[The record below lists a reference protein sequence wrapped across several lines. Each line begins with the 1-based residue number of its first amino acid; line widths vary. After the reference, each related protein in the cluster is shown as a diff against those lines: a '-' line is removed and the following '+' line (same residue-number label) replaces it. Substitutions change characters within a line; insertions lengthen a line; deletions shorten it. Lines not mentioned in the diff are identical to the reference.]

1 MNPQDSRQDEGE
13 KNTVK
18 RIRTKGGHE
27 IIFTEEEDEERLD
40 IHTPKN
46 LKISLIDAQQM
57 IVVQDKDG
65 RNMLEIAGKNGKIL
79 VTAENGI
86 SFHAAGGRAALELGN
101 QEGGKVTLKADTISL
116 ESRQALQI
124 NSAVTTALT
133 SGASMKIESAGIL
146 ELKGAM
152 IKMN

>member
-1 MNPQDSRQDEGE
+1 MNPQDSRQDEDE

-27 IIFTEEEDEERLD
+27 IIFVEEEDEERLE

-46 LKISLIDAQQM
+46 LKISLEDEQQM
-57 IVVQDKDG
+57 IIVQDKDG
-65 RNMLEIAGKNGKIL
+65 RNMLEIDGKNGKIL
-79 VTAENGI
+79 VTAENSI
-86 SFHAAGGRAALELGN
+86 SFHVAGGRAALELGN

>member
-18 RIRTKGGHE
+18 RIKTKGGHE
-27 IIFTEEEDEERLD
+27 IIFAEEKDEERLE

-46 LKISLIDAQQM
+46 LKITLEDEQQM

-65 RNMLEIAGKNGKIL
+65 RNMLEIDGKNGKIL
-79 VTAENGI
+79 VTAENSI

-101 QEGGKVTLKADTISL
+101 QEGGK
-116 ESRQALQI
+116 SR
-124 NSAVTTALT
+124 
-133 SGASMKIESAGIL
+133 
-146 ELKGAM
+146 
-152 IKMN
+152 

>member
-18 RIRTKGGHE
+18 RIKTKGGHE
-27 IIFTEEEDEERLD
+27 IIFAEEKDEERLE

-46 LKISLIDAQQM
+46 LKISLEDEQQM

-65 RNMLEIAGKNGKIL
+65 RNMLEIDGKNGKIL
-79 VTAENGI
+79 VTAENSI

-101 QEGGKVTLKADTISL
+101 QEGGKVTLKAETISL

-124 NSAVTTALT
+124 KGAVTAALT